1 MKNID
6 QHRAKFWHM
15 YRFIDDLIAMNDSKE
30 FENSLEE
37 IYPAELEL
45 KKENANDSV
54 ETFLDLN
61 ITINEEDVLFNH
73 FCRKFKNL

>member
-6 QHRAKFWHM
+6 QHCAKFWHM

-37 IYPAELEL
+37 IYPRELEL
-45 KKENANDSV
+45 KKEYANDNV